1 MRCVGPDL
9 KASAT
14 TMKTN
19 PDSALSAL
27 RAASSRADA
36 VRRFFDLLDA
46 HASRLADLKHRVEQ
60 VYHFETPDRPVFHF
74 DVTGHRYE
82 PAAWVDSSLDRL
94 LDGNL
99 QRIAF
104 QIKRMPESDVM
115 PTLGTG
121 IGRSDLIPRMFGVT
135 FDVTPEGAVLQHFN
149 LIEELPRDLARLQDV
164 DVTQTEPWRDA
175 VERVRFLAEATE
187 GRVYIAQP
195 QMQGPDTNAAR
206 LMDQSTMLMACRT
219 HPDAMRVVSNV
230 WADVA
235 SRLQQTL
242 QQVAGKPGLMRPR
255 ARFYQPD
262 SITAVVVGDYLPFM
276 QPKRWQEIFGE
287 AFAILHR
294 RAGPI
299 FYHTCGPVIG
309 TEEVLLGLP
318 GLAGFET
325 SYVRKQSKR
334 LIDLAELK
342 ARLTGRLVLC
352 SFEWALGGF
361 TEDMENFTAEWLWR
375 MSQGG
380 GFMIQDS
387 GPAEEGYE
395 LYRRLDLLT

>member
-1 MRCVGPDL
+1 M
-9 KASAT
+9 
-14 TMKTN
+14 
-19 PDSALSAL
+19 
-27 RAASSRADA
+27 
-36 VRRFFDLLDA
+36 RRFTDLLDA
-46 HASRLADLKHRVEQ
+46 HGARLADLKRRVDQ
-60 VYHFETPDRPVFHF
+60 VYRFETPDRPVFQF
-74 DVTGHRYE
+74 DVTGHKYE
-82 PAAWVDSSLDRL
+82 PAAWADSALDRL
-94 LDGNL
+94 LDSNL

-104 QIKRMPESDVM
+104 QLCSMPESDVM

-121 IGRSDLIPRMFGVT
+121 LGASDLIPRMFGVT

-175 VERVRFLAEATE
+175 IERVRFLAEATE

-206 LMDQSTMLMACRT
+206 LMDQSAMLMACRT

-242 QQVAGKPGLMRPR
+242 QQVAGRPGLMRPR
-255 ARFYQPD
+255 ARFYQPEWV
-262 SITAVVVGDYLPFM
+262 TAVVVGDYLPFM

-309 TEEVLLGLP
+309 TEEVLMALP
-318 GLAGFET
+318 GLVGFET

-334 LIDLAELK
+334 LADLKELK
-342 ARLTGRLVLC
+342 TRLAGKLVLC

-361 TEDMENFTAEWLWR
+361 TEDMENFTAEWLWG
-375 MSQGG
+375 MSEGG

-387 GPAEEGYE
+387 GPAEEGYA
-395 LYRRLDLLT
+395 LYRRLDLLQE

>member
-1 MRCVGPDL
+1 MQNDPAITL
-9 KASAT
+9 A
-14 TMKTN
+14 
-19 PDSALSAL
+19 AL
-27 RAASSRADA
+27 RTAPSRVEA

-46 HASRLADLKHRVEQ
+46 HGARRADLKRRVDQ
-60 VYHFETPDRPVFHF
+60 VYRFETPDRPVFQF
-74 DVTGHRYE
+74 DVTGHKYE
-82 PAAWVDSSLDRL
+82 PAAWADSALDKL
-94 LDGNL
+94 LDSNL

-104 QIKRMPESDVM
+104 QIERMPESDVM

-187 GRVYIAQP
+187 GRVDIAQP

-206 LMDQSTMLMACRT
+206 LMDQSAMLMACRT

-242 QQVAGKPGLMRPR
+242 QQVAGRPGLMRPR
-255 ARFYQPD
+255 ARFYQPEWV
-262 SITAVVVGDYLPFM
+262 TTVVVGDYLPFM

-309 TEEVLLGLP
+309 TEDVLMALAGLV
-318 GLAGFET
+318 GFET

-334 LIDLAELK
+334 LADLADLK
-342 ARLTGRLVLC
+342 ARLAGKLVLC

-361 TEDMENFTAEWLWR
+361 TEDMENFTAEWLWG
-375 MSQGG
+375 MSEGG

-387 GPAEEGYE
+387 GPADEGYA
-395 LYRRLDLLT
+395 LYRQLDLLQE